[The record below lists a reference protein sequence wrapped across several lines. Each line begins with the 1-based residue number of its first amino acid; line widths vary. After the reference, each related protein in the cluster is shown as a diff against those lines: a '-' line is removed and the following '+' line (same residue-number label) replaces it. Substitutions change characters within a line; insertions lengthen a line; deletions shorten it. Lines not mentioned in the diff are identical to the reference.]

1 MQSFVDAST
10 PLWQKDAVNNPVFN
24 PVPLGKIRGQ
34 SVIFTVGAC
43 DTAFFI
49 GISAGLRM
57 QQRDAS
63 ILFMIA
69 AAAFAALGV
78 LSLVLIYG
86 PH

>member
-1 MQSFVDAST
+1 
-10 PLWQKDAVNNPVFN
+10 
-24 PVPLGKIRGQ
+24 
-34 SVIFTVGAC
+34 
-43 DTAFFI
+43 
-49 GISAGLRM
+49 M